1 MENAKKFYLVDA
13 SQVKGFKNDSFDQRN
28 KSLISKEIEGLDKKM
43 VDIIKNTS
51 LTDEQKVDAYNQ
63 VLSKFQSLKQ
73 EVGFN
78 KALPNVEPRGQ
89 EIKASNQYDPV
100 MGVPKPYKSK
110 AIKVLDSL
118 LENNKLS
125 YNDKG
130 EVNIN
135 GEKFDSSNISDL
147 LNTAVNPKVKYENLN
162 GWTAFHRLIKQEN
175 LPKSLLHTP
184 ASRNPPVATT
194 SETVGKTRTAKKLA
208 TERTVITPYDSPKKA
223 KGKKY
228 R

>member
-1 MENAKKFYLVDA
+1 MEHAKKFYLVDA
-13 SQVKGFKNDSFDQRN
+13 SQVKGYKNDSFVQRN
-28 KSLISKEIEGLDKKM
+28 KPIISKEIEGLDKMM
-43 VDIIKNTS
+43 VDIIKNAS

-63 VLSKFQSLKQ
+63 ALSKFQSLKQ

-78 KALPNVEPRGQ
+78 KLLPNVEPRGQ
-89 EIKASNQYDPV
+89 EIRASNQYDPV

-110 AIKVLDSL
+110 AIKVLDTL

-125 YNDKG
+125 FNDKG

-147 LNTAVNPKVKYENLN
+147 LNSAVNPKAKYENLN
-162 GWTAFHRLIKQEN
+162 GWSKCYRLIKQEN
-175 LPKSLLHTP
+175 LPKSLLYTP
-184 ASRNPPVATT
+184 ASCSASVATAPD
-194 SETVGKTRTAKKLA
+194 TVGKTRTATKLA
-208 TERTVITPYDSPKKA
+208 TERIVLAPYDSPKKS
-223 KGKKY
+223 KGKKN